1 MRTQMGRL
9 WGKVLGVDLGTSNTR
24 IYERGRSKDKR
35 VRDGIVLREPTV
47 VAVDAKNFRVLE
59 AGNAAKMM
67 IGKTPGQ
74 IQAVR
79 PLEGGV
85 IADFEVAG
93 ALLEKFFSSINC
105 VSLFNRPS
113 VVICIPE
120 GVTAV
125 EKRAVE
131 DAALDAGAKSVALI
145 EEPIAAAIGAGLKI
159 ENPRG
164 CMIVDIGGGTTEAAV
179 ISLGGVVVSNT
190 VRIAGNELDKA
201 IIEHLKRKHGVVI
214 GDVTAETLKKNIGSV
229 HPEFDS
235 AKGMLVRG
243 LDITKGLPVSLE
255 IGSGEIRSAMFECLG
270 KMAEC
275 VRQTLNETPP
285 ELSADIYDTGMVL
298 TGGGSLLRG
307 MSQLLSQVTKVKVRV
322 AERPLD
328 CVVTGL
334 GRIIENPD
342 RYPDLLHFRG
352 K

>member
-1 MRTQMGRL
+1 MGML
-9 WGKVLGVDLGTSNTR
+9 WGKILGVDLGTSNTR
-24 IYERGRSKDKR
+24 IYEKGRNKDKR

-47 VAVDAKNFRVLE
+47 VAVDSKNFRVLE

-67 IGKTPGQ
+67 LGKTPGQ

-93 ALLEKFFSSINC
+93 ALLEKFFSGINC
-105 VSLFNRPS
+105 VSLFNRPR
-113 VVICIPE
+113 VVMCIPE

-145 EEPIAAAIGAGLKI
+145 EEPVAAAIGAGMKI
-159 ENPRG
+159 DNPRG
-164 CMIVDIGGGTTEAAV
+164 CMVVDIGGGTTEAAV
-179 ISLGGVVVSNT
+179 ISMGGIVVSKT

-201 IIEHLKRKHGVVI
+201 IIEYLKRKYGVVI
-214 GDVTAETLKKNIGSV
+214 GDVTAETLKRNIGSV
-229 HPEFDS
+229 YPECDS
-235 AKGMLVRG
+235 PKGMIVRG
-243 LDITKGLPVSLE
+243 LDIAKGLPVTLE
-255 IGSGEIRSAMFECLG
+255 LGSVEIRNAMFECVA

-275 VRQTLNETPP
+275 VRRTLSETPP
-285 ELSADIYDTGMVL
+285 ELSADIYDNGMVL

-307 MSQLLSQVTKVKVRV
+307 MNKLLAQITQVKVKT
-322 AERPLD
+322 ADKPLD

-342 RYPDLLHFRG
+342 RYHGLLNFRS

>member
-1 MRTQMGRL
+1 MF
-9 WGKVLGVDLGTSNTR
+9 GKILGVDLGTSNTR
-24 IYERGRSKDKR
+24 IFEKGRSKDKR
-35 VRDGIVLREPTV
+35 MRDGIVLREPTV
-47 VAVDAKNFRVLE
+47 VAVDSKSFRVLE

-67 IGKTPGQ
+67 LGKTPGQ

-93 ALLEKFFSSINC
+93 ALLEKFFSGINC
-105 VSLFNRPS
+105 VSLFNRPK
-113 VVICIPE
+113 VVMCIPE

-164 CMIVDIGGGTTEAAV
+164 CMVVDIGGGTTEAAV
-179 ISLGGVVVSNT
+179 ISLGGVVVSKT

-201 IIEHLKRKHGVVI
+201 IIEYLKRKYGVVI
-214 GDVTAETLKKNIGSV
+214 GDVTAETLKRNIGSV
-229 HPEFDS
+229 HPSCDAS
-235 AKGMLVRG
+235 KGMLIRG
-243 LDITKGLPVSLE
+243 LDIVKGLPVTIE
-255 IGSGEIRSAMFECLG
+255 VGSAEIRNAMFECVG

-275 VRQTLNETPP
+275 VRQTLSETPP
-285 ELSADIYDTGMVL
+285 ELSADIYDGGMIL

-307 MSQLLSQVTKVKVRV
+307 MSQLLSQVTQVKVKV
-322 AERPLD
+322 ADKPLD
-328 CVVTGL
+328 CVVNGLGKIIERPEKYTGL
-334 GRIIENPD
+334 
-342 RYPDLLHFRG
+342 LQFRG